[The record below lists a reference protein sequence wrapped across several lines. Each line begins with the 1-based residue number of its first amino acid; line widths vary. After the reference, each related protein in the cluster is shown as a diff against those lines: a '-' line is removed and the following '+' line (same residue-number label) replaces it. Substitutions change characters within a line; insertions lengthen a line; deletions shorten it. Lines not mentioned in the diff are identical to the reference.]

1 MTQYYITLN
10 EEDLHHLFSGNDESL
25 REVIEQFVNQVL
37 EQQRTEQINAEP
49 YERTEQRRGMRNG
62 YKERGLTTRVGT
74 LTLRVP
80 QIRNG
85 IFTTDIF
92 ERYQRSERALIATLM
107 EMVVNGVSTR
117 KVARIT
123 EELCGTSFSASTVS
137 QLCKDLDVSLRAWKE
152 RDLSKTLYP
161 FLILDGIV
169 IKVREDGKVRPF
181 SLLVAT
187 GINQEGYREILGME
201 LGNSETEE
209 SWSKFF
215 KDLKAR
221 GLRGVD
227 IVVSDNHGGLVNAV
241 ERHFQGSTWQRCQT
255 HFAKNI
261 LDSCPKN
268 MQKDLKSYLRA
279 IFEAPD
285 ISTARH
291 MLNLTLEVFSG
302 KAPRAMEILEDGFD
316 DAVAVLNLPARYRK
330 RLRTTNG
337 QERLNQEIRRR
348 ERVIR
353 IFPNRESA
361 LRRVKALLMEHDEAW

>member
-227 IVVSDNHGGLVNAV
+227 IVVSDNLQVW
-241 ERHFQGSTWQRCQT
+241 ST
-255 HFAKNI
+255 
-261 LDSCPKN
+261 P
-268 MQKDLKSYLRA
+268 
-279 IFEAPD
+279 
-285 ISTARH
+285 
-291 MLNLTLEVFSG
+291 
-302 KAPRAMEILEDGFD
+302 
-316 DAVAVLNLPARYRK
+316 
-330 RLRTTNG
+330 
-337 QERLNQEIRRR
+337 
-348 ERVIR
+348 
-353 IFPNRESA
+353 
-361 LRRVKALLMEHDEAW
+361 